1 MIAFILP
8 APSST
13 APTPPAVRCQAR
25 ELQVE
30 ALVSHTDSHVADSR
44 PGVEPEAQRQEAR
57 SYDDLGRI
65 PNSSWAASTS

>member
-25 ELQVE
+25 
-30 ALVSHTDSHVADSR
+30 
-44 PGVEPEAQRQEAR
+44 
-57 SYDDLGRI
+57 
-65 PNSSWAASTS
+65 